1 VTVGA
6 SVDLFEGGIRDREQ
20 VNPKLGVTW
29 NPLPATTV
37 RGAVFRTFERLLITD
52 QTLEP
57 TQVAGFNQFFDDG
70 NATDAWRYGVGI
82 DQKVSEQV
90 YAGAEITRRTLDVPF
105 SGSDPGVARLA
116 NWKEELGRAHFYWT
130 PTSWLAFNGEYQYE
144 HLEREGQA
152 NEGIIEAHTH
162 RFPVAIGVFHPL
174 GFRGRLQAT
183 VVDQS
188 GTFGD
193 PAVQVTHGDERFWI
207 LDASIGY
214 RLPKRWGVITVD
226 GRNLLDKRFRFQDTD
241 PANPQI
247 QPERLIVVRLIVA
260 Y

>member
-1 VTVGA
+1 
-6 SVDLFEGGIRDREQ
+6 
-20 VNPKLGVTW
+20 
-29 NPLPATTV
+29 
-37 RGAVFRTFERLLITD
+37 
-52 QTLEP
+52 
-57 TQVAGFNQFFDDG
+57 
-70 NATDAWRYGVGI
+70 
-82 DQKVSEQV
+82 
-90 YAGAEITRRTLDVPF
+90 
-105 SGSDPGVARLA
+105 
-116 NWKEELGRAHFYWT
+116 
-130 PTSWLAFNGEYQYE
+130 
-144 HLEREGQA
+144 
-152 NEGIIEAHTH
+152 
-162 RFPVAIGVFHPL
+162 VAIGVFHPL

-214 RLPKRWGVITVD
+214 RLPKRLGVITVD